1 MLRLDKPLFQ
11 ESTMT
16 PITRRQF
23 LTLSTGTAGAFF
35 LSRCAMNSTSDAQTQ
50 EPAWLNPIVSRDGLL
65 DVSLEAQYGS
75 TNLGNRQGYLMSYNG
90 KIPGPRLEAKPGD
103 TVRIRFAN
111 KLQEPTNLHYH
122 GLHIPAT
129 GNADNI
135 FLHIPPG
142 KTLTYEFTLPKNHP
156 AGTFYYHPHLHQ
168 SVAKQIFAGLGGI
181 FVVRGALDDIP
192 EIKAAQEQ
200 FLFLKDFALNPNGQI
215 PSPNHMELMQGR
227 EGPILT
233 ANGQVNPTLSIAKG
247 GLLRLRLVNAS
258 TSRFYRLQMDEHPFY
273 LIVTDGGAIA
283 EPIELRELLLS
294 PGERAEV
301 LIQGD
306 RPPGKYRLLN
316 LPYNRVGTGMM
327 GMMGGGM
334 GGMMHGGTGNQT
346 QTPQAIATLTYQ
358 GSANKALPL
367 PQKLLDV
374 ETLPQPS
381 KTRRI
386 ELSMK
391 MGMGSG
397 MGMAFLF
404 NGKTFDPQRVDASV
418 QLESIEDWDLVNVD
432 PDGMEHPF
440 HLHINPFQV
449 VSRNGKP
456 EPYRAWKDTVLVR
469 ANETVRIR
477 IPFRDYAGKTVY
489 HCHVLDHEDLGMMG
503 IVEMKA

>member
-1 MLRLDKPLFQ
+1 M
-11 ESTMT
+11 S
-16 PITRRQF
+16 PISRRQF
-23 LTLSTGTAGAFF
+23 LTLSTGTASAVF
-35 LSRCAMNSTSDAQTQ
+35 LSRCAMNPTSDAQTQ
-50 EPAWLNPIVSRDGLL
+50 NPIKLNPIASRGGLL

-103 TVRIRFAN
+103 TVRIRFTN
-111 KLQEPTNLHYH
+111 RLQEPTNLHYH

-135 FLHIPPG
+135 FLHIAPG

-156 AGTFYYHPHLHQ
+156 AGTFYYHPHLHE

-192 EIKAAQEQ
+192 EIRAAQEE
-200 FLFLKDFALNPNGQI
+200 FLFLKDFALDSKGQI

-227 EGPILT
+227 EGSIVT
-233 ANGQVNPTLSIAKG
+233 ANGQVNPNLSIAKG

-258 TSRFYRLQMDEHPFY
+258 TSRFYRLQLEEHPFF
-273 LIVTDGGAIA
+273 LIATDGGAIA

-306 RPPGKYRLLN
+306 RPPGQYRLLN

-327 GMMGGGM
+327 GMMGRGMGNMGGM
-334 GGMMHGGTGNQT
+334 GGMMHGGTGT

-358 GSANKALPL
+358 GSANQVLPL

-397 MGMAFLF
+397 MEPGMGLAFLF
-404 NGKTFDPQRVDASV
+404 NGKPFDPQRIDASV
-418 QLESIEDWDLVNVD
+418 QLGSIEDWDLANVD

-440 HLHINPFQV
+440 HLHINSFQV